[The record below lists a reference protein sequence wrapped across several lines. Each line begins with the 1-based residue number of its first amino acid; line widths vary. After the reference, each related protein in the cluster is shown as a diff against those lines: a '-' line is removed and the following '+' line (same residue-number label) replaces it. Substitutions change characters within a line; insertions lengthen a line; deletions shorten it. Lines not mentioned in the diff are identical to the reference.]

1 LALELDPKGAKCTLP
16 FYPKLQTAA
25 VRPPMRYFGPAAR
38 VVANTWNTAVYGL
51 PRKFA
56 ATAGGLA
63 SIGGA
68 YVLDFDTWFPLDLFL
83 GCGGML
89 ALGFGLILMSR

>member
-1 LALELDPKGAKCTLP
+1 MSLKWPALCL
-16 FYPKLQTAA
+16 
-25 VRPPMRYFGPAAR
+25 M
-38 VVANTWNTAVYGL
+38 
-51 PRKFA
+51 
-56 ATAGGLA
+56 AGGLA
-63 SIGGA
+63 GIGGA